1 MYVRICTY
9 ICTTFAYINLSF
21 LLFGY
26 VVCIDICV
34 SACVYE
40 CGHMWMQ
47 ECGLC
52 TYGDQRLTFG
62 IYLGHSPLYF
72 LSQPLLSNLE
82 LVHQASLASQAALG
96 ISLASLAL
104 GLQMDGHGCL
114 GWVLGIQNPVP
125 MVA

>member
-9 ICTTFAYINLSF
+9 ICTTFAHINLSF

-40 CGHMWMQ
+40 CGNMWVQ

-52 TYGDQRLTFG
+52 MYGDQRLTFG
-62 IYLGHSPLYF
+62 IYLDHSPLCF

-82 LVHQASLASQAALG
+82 LVHQVSLASQVALG

-104 GLQMDGHGCL
+104 GLQMDSMAAWGGCWGFRIL
-114 GWVLGIQNPVP
+114 SPW
-125 MVA
+125 